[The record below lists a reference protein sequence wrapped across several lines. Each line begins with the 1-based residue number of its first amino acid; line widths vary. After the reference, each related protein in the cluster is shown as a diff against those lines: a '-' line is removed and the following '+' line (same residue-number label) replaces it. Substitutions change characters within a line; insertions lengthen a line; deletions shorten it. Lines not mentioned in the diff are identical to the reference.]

1 MGTECH
7 QVMLDNSVKVCF
19 YLIQI
24 KLMELSK
31 SEDVLQG

>member
-1 MGTECH
+1 METECH

-19 YLIQI
+19 QLIQM
-24 KLMELSK
+24 KLMELSE